1 VDTQATTGRR
11 WGRPKVAAKKLN
23 VTTGTLAKWRMKGIG
38 PRYSKLSRSLI
49 LYDLDHCD
57 ELVEAA
63 QRQSTGEKA
72 DLDGDG
78 R

>member
-1 VDTQATTGRR
+1 
-11 WGRPKVAAKKLN
+11 VAAAKLN

-38 PRYSKLSRSLI
+38 PRYAKLSRSLI

-63 QRQSTGEKA
+63 QRQSTSEA
-72 DLDGDG
+72 A
-78 R
+78 